1 MKQTNKP
8 LKALSLFS
16 GIGGLDLA
24 AMQCG
29 IEPVAFCEIDDFPA
43 AVLGKRFPSIPI
55 YPDIRKLEGKQI
67 GTVDVIYGGFPC
79 QDLSQAGRKAGLVD
93 DDGNVTR
100 SGLWFEMLRLIR
112 EIRPNYVV
120 AENVRGAV
128 NAALD
133 VVKSGLEEE
142 GYQVWTLVI
151 PASAFGAPHQRERLF
166 IFGIRESITSN
177 LTNTS
182 RTGLEGSEQSE
193 RDFKTA
199 WGAACQCS
207 SPLWRTPDANCTRG
221 AISEDKYLERE
232 RRGMPNAL
240 NYQVAHIERH
250 WPTVTASSNER
261 TGSTQYKPGSLHS
274 ANLGNVVAE
283 CGHRGQLNPAWVEE
297 LMGYPRGWTD
307 LSCDTT
313 EPWAGWPAAPGEPQY
328 PYEHSRTITGMKDR
342 AKRLKALGNSVV
354 PVQALPFFKAIQW
367 LEMILNGSSDSVD

>member
-1 MKQTNKP
+1 MKQKNKP

-43 AVLGKRFPSIPI
+43 AVLEKRFPSIPI

-133 VVKSGLEEE
+133 IVKSGLEEE
-142 GYQVWTLVI
+142 GYQVWSLVI

-166 IFGIRESITSN
+166 IFGVRESIASN

-193 RDFKTA
+193 RDFETA

-240 NYQVAHIERH
+240 NYQVAHTERKIGD
-250 WPTVTASSNER
+250 P
-261 TGSTQYKPGSLHS
+261 
-274 ANLGNVVAE
+274 
-283 CGHRGQLNPAWVEE
+283 RGQLNADWVEE

-354 PVQALPFFKAIQW
+354 PVQALPFFKVIQW
-367 LEMILNGSSDSVD
+367 LEMILNESSDSVD